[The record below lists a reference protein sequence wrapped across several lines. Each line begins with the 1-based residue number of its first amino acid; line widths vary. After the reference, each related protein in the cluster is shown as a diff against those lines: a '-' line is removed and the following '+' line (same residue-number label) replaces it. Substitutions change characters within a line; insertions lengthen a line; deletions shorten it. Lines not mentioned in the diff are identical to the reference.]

1 MRHPLGSLW
10 IAVLFVVA
18 SATAARPL
26 KAQSIQLQTQRSD
39 DESRRREEVE
49 RIPRFE
55 RTELPSPASAT
66 LNIPRKVTEPCLS
79 QLISDDPVF
88 DLAEIPLEEWVA
100 TGSIEQIPWRVQFPD
115 PQLRLDQRYELSYSA
130 RIEGKDLGWSPEK
143 QQELIYV
150 SGVRSAGREWVI
162 PPKSIRHVFDALPK
176 GDFRDLRV
184 ISNDCVLLQPGEYFV
199 WFAIYDPGNEKRSIV
214 ERRIRVPEFK
224 SDPLPQLNGRLPM
237 VEYPK
242 VGGTNRLA
250 IDLIPGPL
258 VLSVS
263 NKRPLS
269 VALVSVLSSSDQWS
283 GRSDIIRWQNNR
295 LLTVTSVLSQ
305 LQLTSGDVSVAAV
318 DVVNQNVAFEQNAF
332 GELDWPGLSAQFNRF
347 AADQVI
353 ALPALQSLK
362 KRSSFLRELLE
373 QRLAAVGQQTRILIL
388 ISGSLSFERGSDLS
402 AVKVEGDCNCRIYH
416 LRVRLNGGDA
426 FDHVERLI
434 KPLRPKTFNIESP
447 EDLREAL
454 GKIVQDLESL

>member
-1 MRHPLGSLW
+1 MKRPPGSLW

-18 SATAARPL
+18 TATAARPL
-26 KAQSIQLQTQRSD
+26 KAQSIQLQTQRGD
-39 DESRRREEVE
+39 DESRRREDLE

-55 RTELPSPASAT
+55 RTNVPGPVSTA
-66 LNIPRKVTEPCLS
+66 LNVPRKVAEPCLS
-79 QLISDDPVF
+79 QLISDDPAF
-88 DLAEIPLEEWVA
+88 DLAEIPLAEWVA
-100 TGSIEQIPWRVQFPD
+100 AGNIEQIPWRVQFQD
-115 PQLRLDQRYELSYSA
+115 PQLRLDQRYELSYSG
-130 RIEGKDLGWSPEK
+130 RIEGKDLGWSPAK
-143 QQELIYV
+143 QHDLIYI
-150 SGVRSAGREWVI
+150 SGVRNAGGAWII
-162 PPKSIRHVFDALPK
+162 PPKSIRHVFDTLPT

-184 ISNDCVLLQPGEYFV
+184 ISNDCVFLQPGEYFV
-199 WFAIYDPGNEKRSIV
+199 WFAIYDPENEKRSVV

-224 SDPLPQLNGRLPM
+224 SDPLPQLNSRLPV

-242 VGGTNRLA
+242 VEGTNRLA

-269 VALVSVLSSSDQWS
+269 VGLVSVLSPSDQWP

-295 LLTVTSVLSQ
+295 MLTVTGVLSQ
-305 LQLTSGDVSVAAV
+305 LQIASGDVSVVAV

-332 GELDWPGLSAQFNRF
+332 LELDWPDLSAQFNRF

-353 ALPALQSLK
+353 ALPALESLK

-373 QRLAAVGQQTRILIL
+373 QRLAALGQGARVLIL
-388 ISGSLSFERGSDLS
+388 ISVSLNFERGSDLS
-402 AVKVEGDCNCRIYH
+402 ALKVDGDCNCRIYH
-416 LRVRLNGGDA
+416 LRVRLDSSDV

-434 KPLRPKTFNIESP
+434 KPLRPKTFDIESA
-447 EDLREAL
+447 EDFREAL
-454 GKIVQDLESL
+454 GKIVQDLDGF